1 MIAGIED
8 NGAAG
13 RVTELWRY
21 PVSSIGGERLEI
33 AEIDQYGVTGDR
45 LYGLF
50 DADSGQVA
58 APEKETRWRPALFL
72 SARIGSSGQVDLRFP
87 EVDWISISD
96 ISVTERLTEHF
107 GFEVGIGRYGD
118 HSAGSEPKVSPRYVA
133 SPLHIVTTASIR
145 TLEQMTGEISVD
157 PRRFRPNILIE
168 TFGEAFPEKKW
179 LGHKLQ
185 IGSVCSR
192 VIEETKRCGMT
203 LIAQPGIEE
212 RPEVLRGILRHNRRN
227 LGVYGDI
234 EMPGVVRIGD
244 RVYFTS

>member
-1 MIAGIED
+1 MIDEIED

-13 RVTELWRY
+13 RVTALLRY
-21 PVSSIGGERLEI
+21 PVSSIGGERLDI
-33 AEIDQYGVTGDR
+33 AEIDQFGVTGDR

-50 DADSGQVA
+50 DAKSGQVA

-72 SARIGSSGQVDLRFP
+72 SSRIGNSGQVDLRFP
-87 EVDWISISD
+87 AADWISVSD
-96 ISVTERLTEHF
+96 TSVTERLTAHF
-107 GFEVGIGRYGD
+107 GFEVDIVRYGD
-118 HSAGSEPKVSPRYVA
+118 HSAGSKATVSPRYVA
-133 SPLHIVTTASIR
+133 SPLHIVTTGSIR
-145 TLEQMTGEISVD
+145 ALEQLTGESALD

-168 TFGEAFPEKKW
+168 TASETFPEKEW
-179 LGHKLQ
+179 LGRKLQ

-234 EMPGVVRIGD
+234 EMPGEVRIGD
-244 RVYFTS
+244 GVYFTN